1 MWIWILAIAAAGAL
15 ILQGCS
21 KSAQAIPRRLESR
34 APVERQGFTLY
45 RFDRIASGFQYMGST
60 TPIRERLVIATWTP
74 ASHDEARREAILE
87 AQDRVRKLA
96 WRDANTGEG
105 IHEVNTNTNPAWVIV
120 EEDTTRG
127 WTAAY
132 MAWKKDTSDDPAK
145 VHKDVAKMLAGFV
158 VPATPQRINRL
169 EAAEA
174 TLAKHGVT
182 LQLDAGPVRAA
193 ADGAICELYT
203 SKRLDSKRVLVV
215 LVPVGE
221 LPTRQ
226 SYRHLRPATP
236 RKIGNWPDMQWFSRE
251 FGQGAFDG
259 VLDLTERLVALAASE
274 ASPGHAKFYAA
285 RVEIIDD
292 PEAPT
297 QDFDFLWQVQPAM
310 SELFRNHKLVL
321 EDAR

>member
-1 MWIWILAIAAAGAL
+1 MWIWILAIAAAGAF
-15 ILQGCS
+15 ILQGCAS
-21 KSAQAIPRRLESR
+21 RAEAIPRRLEKR
-34 APVERQGFTLY
+34 TPVERQGYTLH
-45 RFDRIASGFQYMGST
+45 RFDRVASGFQYMGST

-74 ASHDEARREAILE
+74 ASRDEARREAIFE
-87 AQDRVRKLA
+87 AQDRIRKIA
-96 WRDANTGEG
+96 WRDPNTGEG

-120 EEDTTRG
+120 EEDTARG

-132 MAWKKDTSDDPAK
+132 MAWKKDTSDDAAK

-174 TLAKHGVT
+174 TLAKQGVT
-182 LQLDAGPVRAA
+182 LKLDAGPVRAA
-193 ADGAICELYT
+193 ADGAICELFT

-221 LPTRQ
+221 LPARQ
-226 SYRHLRPATP
+226 SYRHLRPAPP
-236 RKIGNWPDMQWFSRE
+236 RKIGNWPDLQWFSRE

-259 VLDLTERLVALAASE
+259 MLDLTERLVAMASSE
-274 ASPGHAKFYAA
+274 ASAGHAKFYAA

-297 QDFDFLWQVQPAM
+297 QDFDFLWEVQPAM

>member
-1 MWIWILAIAAAGAL
+1 
-15 ILQGCS
+15 
-21 KSAQAIPRRLESR
+21 
-34 APVERQGFTLY
+34 
-45 RFDRIASGFQYMGST
+45 MGSS
-60 TPIRERLVIATWTP
+60 TPIRERLVIATWTA

-87 AQDRVRKLA
+87 AQDRVRKID
-96 WRDANTGEG
+96 WRDAGTGEG
-105 IHEVNTNTNPAWVIV
+105 IHEVNTHSNPAWVIV
-120 EEDTTRG
+120 EEDTARG

-145 VHKDVAKMLAGFV
+145 VHKDVAQMLAGFV
-158 VPATPQRINRL
+158 VPAAPQRINRL

-182 LQLDAGPVRAA
+182 LKLDAGPVRAA
-193 ADGAICELYT
+193 DGVICELFT

-221 LPTRQ
+221 LPARQ

-236 RKIGNWPDMQWFSRE
+236 RNIGNWPDLQWFSRE

-259 VLDLTERLVALAASE
+259 MLDLTERLVALASSE
-274 ASPGHAKFYAA
+274 ANPGYAKFYAA
-285 RVEIIDD
+285 RVEVIDD
-292 PEAPT
+292 PDAPV
-297 QDFDFLWQVQPAM
+297 QDFEFLWQVQPAM
-310 SELFRNHKLVL
+310 AELLRNSKLVV

>member
-21 KSAQAIPRRLESR
+21 SRGQAIPRRLESR
-34 APVERQGFTLY
+34 APIERQGYKLFP
-45 RFDRIASGFQYMGST
+45 FDRIASGFQYMGSS

-87 AQDRVRKLA
+87 VQDRVRKIA
-96 WRDANTGEG
+96 WRDAGTGEG
-105 IHEVNTNTNPAWVIV
+105 IHEVNTNSNPAWVIV
-120 EEDTTRG
+120 EEDTARG

-158 VPATPQRINRL
+158 VPAMPGRPNRL
-169 EAAEA
+169 EAAEE

-182 LQLDAGPVRAA
+182 LKLDAGPVRAA
-193 ADGAICELYT
+193 DGAICELFT
-203 SKRLDSKRVLVV
+203 SKRLDSKRVVAV

-221 LPTRQ
+221 LPARQ
-226 SYRHLRPATP
+226 AYRHLRPATP
-236 RKIGNWPDMQWFSRE
+236 RNIGNWSDLQWFSRE

-259 VLDLTERLVALAASE
+259 MLDLTERLVAMAASE
-274 ASPGHAKFYAA
+274 VSPGHAKFYAA

-292 PEAPT
+292 PDAPV
-297 QDFDFLWQVQPAM
+297 QDFEFLWKVQPAM
-310 SELFRNHKLVL
+310 SELFRNNKLVM